1 VGTGKV
7 KGQEEAVAI
16 IVILFK
22 YYDEAFAGRPAWAFL
37 MLKRG
42 GG

>member
-1 VGTGKV
+1 VGTEKV
-7 KGQEEAVAI
+7 KGKEEPVTI
-16 IVILFK
+16 MVILFK
-22 YYDEAFAGRPAWAFL
+22 YYSEAFTGRPAWAFL